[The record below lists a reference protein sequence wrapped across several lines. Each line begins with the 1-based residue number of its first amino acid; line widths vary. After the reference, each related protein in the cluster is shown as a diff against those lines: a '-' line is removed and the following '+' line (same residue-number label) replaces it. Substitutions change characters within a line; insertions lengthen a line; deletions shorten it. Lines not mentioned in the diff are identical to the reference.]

1 MDSYGIVRDG
11 GEEGFMLVSVSI
23 LLRWRLSDPSG
34 YIGGLMAKR
43 YNGPSRLESPAGVGV
58 G

>member
-1 MDSYGIVRDG
+1 
-11 GEEGFMLVSVSI
+11 MLVSVSI